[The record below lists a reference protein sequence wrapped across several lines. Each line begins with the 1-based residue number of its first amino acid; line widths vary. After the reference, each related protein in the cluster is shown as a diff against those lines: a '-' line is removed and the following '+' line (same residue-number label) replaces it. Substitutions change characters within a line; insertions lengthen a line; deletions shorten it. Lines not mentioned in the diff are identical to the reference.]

1 MSQGVYGTKIPSII
15 NPSTDVDIYYSYRE
29 SLGDDSFTKHNFI
42 KLDSENLTQIT
53 MNNDSNNNTGYDSI
67 IDGLYNMRLPL
78 DKFNKKG
85 FYSVYIKP
93 KDIAVEIK
101 DVGFLVSNTNI
112 KGIVIDLDSIDV
124 KYKHLFSTDN
134 GLVGYRITYFD
145 ESQRKNYCRI
155 ITSNHKC
162 EPVTQNLNNANQK
175 SIKYKYTDNS
185 NYVFITITP
194 SLIPSYEINS
204 DIYIGK
210 STQKIY
216 VTNTLFEPILL
227 DIEMVDHDFDTIST
241 MLEGSQLRDLDNGL
255 ITTFDKNGQIYHQS
269 EHYSLKNS
277 MGKPVY
283 EVKKEKDASIDFTQ
297 TINDK

>member
-15 NPSTDVDIYYSYRE
+15 NPATDVDIYYSYRE
-29 SLGDDSFTKHNFI
+29 SLGDDSFTKHNFT
-42 KLDSENLTQIT
+42 KLDSECLTQIT
-53 MNNDSNNNTGYDSI
+53 LAESNNNGYDTI

-93 KDIAVEIK
+93 KDIEVTIT
-101 DVGFLVSNTNI
+101 DVGFLLSNTSV
-112 KGIVIDLDSIDV
+112 KGIVIDTDKITNETQ
-124 KYKHLFSTDN
+124 KQLFKSDN
-134 GLVGYRITYFD
+134 SLVGYRITYFD
-145 ESQRKNYCRI
+145 ESKRQNYCRI

-162 EPVTQNLNNANQK
+162 EPVTQSLNGANQK
-175 SIKYKYTDNS
+175 SIKYKYADSS

-216 VTNTLFEPILL
+216 ITNTLFEPILL

-255 ITTFDKNGQIYHQS
+255 ITTFDENGQIYHQS

-277 MGKPVY
+277 NGKPVY
-283 EVKKEKDASIDFTQ
+283 EVKKIKDGSIDFTQ

>member
-145 ESQRKNYCRI
+145 ESQRKNYCRRLYRI
-155 ITSNHKC
+155 
-162 EPVTQNLNNANQK
+162 
-175 SIKYKYTDNS
+175 
-185 NYVFITITP
+185 
-194 SLIPSYEINS
+194 
-204 DIYIGK
+204 
-210 STQKIY
+210 
-216 VTNTLFEPILL
+216 
-227 DIEMVDHDFDTIST
+227 
-241 MLEGSQLRDLDNGL
+241 
-255 ITTFDKNGQIYHQS
+255 
-269 EHYSLKNS
+269 
-277 MGKPVY
+277 
-283 EVKKEKDASIDFTQ
+283 
-297 TINDK
+297 